1 MFFYFIGFTLF
12 LPDIQHC
19 LTAGLSETMLTVFP
33 HLKNIET
40 KKKVLEYFLFELTIL
55 FPVLY
60 KNLLSISGTLL
71 VTPEL
76 LKKFITT
83 CKGEHSETFTV
94 LLEQCLHCEKNLK
107 NLAKVAVD
115 CKKPQIACILTCK
128 VGDCYD
134 VLKKVA
140 KRFSKDHLKAFS
152 SNCSP
157 KMRTGL
163 IKAAL
168 FSREKNF
175 GKRKSTINDVLQSG
189 FVDTTSTINFI
200 EALQQSMDF
209 LLHDPNILQTL
220 FQFGFSI
227 EKSKGLRKLPSINED
242 QLTKLTSILHTLLEH
257 GVDIDNLIITTGKK
271 TIKGIELVL
280 KTGVFKS

>member
-1 MFFYFIGFTLF
+1 
-12 LPDIQHC
+12 
-19 LTAGLSETMLTVFP
+19 MLTVFP
-33 HLKNIET
+33 QFNFEI
-40 KKKVLEYFLFELTIL
+40 KKKVLDYFLFELEIL
-55 FPVLY
+55 LPVLY
-60 KNLLSISGTLL
+60 KNLLSISGTL

-76 LKKFITT
+76 LEKFITT
-83 CKGEHSETFTV
+83 CKDEHSETFIV
-94 LLEQCLHCEKNLK
+94 LLEHGQILHCEKNLK

-115 CKKPQIACILTCK
+115 YKKPQLACILTCK
-128 VGDCYD
+128 VDDCYD

-189 FVDTTSTINFI
+189 FVDTTNAINVH
-200 EALQQSMDF
+200 EVLQQSMDF
-209 LLHDPNILQTL
+209 LLYDPNILKTL
-220 FQFGFSI
+220 LQFGFSI

-242 QLTKLTSILHTLLEH
+242 QLTKLTSILCILLEH
-257 GVDIDNLIITTGKK
+257 GVDIDNLIITTGKE
-271 TIKGIELVL
+271 TIKGTELVL